1 MTGNTQEGSSSRAS
15 SRGRKR
21 SFDEDE
27 PEKNEDDAG
36 HRRKRSRDSN
46 SEEENA
52 NADVDV
58 EVPQLQKGDEVT
70 RDIAVPKKKRSR
82 DQLDKDES
90 TVGASGEKAEQNA
103 AEEASTERTEVEG
116 QPEKKRHTDDAREKE
131 SVGAM
136 GLWYVEYRG

>member
-1 MTGNTQEGSSSRAS
+1 MTGSAQEGSSSRAS

-58 EVPQLQKGDEVT
+58 EIPSQPQKGEEVT

-90 TVGASGEKAEQNA
+90 TVGASGEKADQNA
-103 AEEASTERTEVEG
+103 AEETSTEKSEVEG

-131 SVGAM
+131 SVSVIKV
-136 GLWYVEYRG
+136 WYG